1 VYSLEDYG
9 KMVSDKIRMD
19 AYLDALQRAVT
30 PGSIV
35 VDLGCGPGVFAMH
48 ACRLGAKRVYAIE
61 PGEAIQVAQDLTAA
75 NGLGS
80 QIECIQSVSTQVTLP
95 EQADVIIADL
105 RGILP
110 LWGNSLP
117 SMIDARQRFLKP
129 GGVLIP
135 KRDTLWAT
143 VIEAPATYGRSALP
157 WDTALRGFD
166 TSVIREMTTNSVYK
180 IRTHPSEYLA
190 APCEIESIDY
200 RTVTSSSHISDSRWE
215 VSRTGIAHGIAI
227 WFDTELAEGIG
238 FSNAP
243 GQPEVL
249 YGQAFFPFREPL
261 AVTGGDRVTLQIRA
275 DLVRGDYVWRWN
287 TALNGTQKF
296 DQSTFFGMP
305 VACNSLRPPDKS

>member
-19 AYLDALQRAVT
+19 AYLGALQRAVT

-61 PGEAIQVAQDLTAA
+61 PDEAIQIAQDLADA

-117 SMIDARQRFLKP
+117 SMIDARERFLKP

-143 VIEAPATYGRSALP
+143 VIEAPATYGRSTLP
-157 WDTALRGFD
+157 WETALRGFD

-180 IRTHPSEYLA
+180 IRTHPNEYLGE
-190 APCEIESIDY
+190 PCEIESIDY
-200 RTVTSSSHISDSRWE
+200 GTVTSSSHTSDSRWQ
-215 VSRTGIAHGIAI
+215 VSRSGIAHGIAL
-227 WFDTELAEGIG
+227 WFETELAEGIG
-238 FSNAP
+238 LSNAP
-243 GQPEVL
+243 GQPELL

-261 AVTGGDRVTLQIRA
+261 PVTGGDRVTLQIRA

-287 TALNGTQKF
+287 TALNGTHKF
-296 DQSTFFGMP
+296 EQSTFFGMP
-305 VACNSLRPPDKS
+305 VACNSLRPSDQS